1 MSNESQVETEADA
14 PQGHPSPRATL
25 SAGPFG
31 VVAAVIALGVI
42 IGAAAF
48 YAVGSDDTERAAFE
62 SRSLEDPASSQD
74 EIAEWRSIID
84 SGAIAA
90 SLDGTE
96 LTWSELEGMLERLP
110 VGAPRYTGVPDLD
123 TTRQVVR
130 QWMITRALK
139 DELAARGIE
148 SDTADRQ
155 AALDETLLA
164 DPTFDETTPY
174 GVLALETRSLT
185 TTLDRVVDDLALAAE
200 LERPEYLCSSHILV
214 ETAAE
219 AEEIVALLDEGADF
233 ATLAIERSGD
243 GSAAIGGDLGCGPT
257 IGYVSEFSDGARAA
271 GSGNISPPVRSQF
284 GWHVISVRTIGELT
298 TENHPEMTEAEVQQ
312 ALGSF
317 EPMARDRIANDLGT
331 EIVDAAGERV
341 AAGHTLDERL
351 GVWDSTVRF
360 IAPPGAIDG

>member
-14 PQGHPSPRATL
+14 PLGRPSPRAAL

-31 VVAAVIALGVI
+31 VVAAVIALGVVV
-42 IGAAAF
+42 AAAVF
-48 YAVGSDDTERAAFE
+48 FAVGSDDTERAAFE
-62 SRSLEDPASSQD
+62 SRSFEDRASSQD
-74 EIAEWRSIID
+74 EIAEWRSVID

-214 ETAAE
+214 ETEAE

-233 ATLAIERSGD
+233 AALAIERSGD
-243 GSAAIGGDLGCGPT
+243 GSAAIGGDLVLRGGRVLQRARLEGGTLRIVGTHGVERRRPDDHT
-257 IGYVSEFSDGARAA
+257 EGDHGSDNAKRASRQRRPRTRVTLRGVGFGFDLRFVTHEDGRLAAR
-271 GSGNISPPVRSQF
+271 SGLSGIRSPMIS
-284 GWHVISVRTIGELT
+284 
-298 TENHPEMTEAEVQQ
+298 
-312 ALGSF
+312 
-317 EPMARDRIANDLGT
+317 AN
-331 EIVDAAGERV
+331 
-341 AAGHTLDERL
+341 
-351 GVWDSTVRF
+351 
-360 IAPPGAIDG
+360 